1 MALKLPKGIQF
12 GFASVLSS
20 AIAATAFS
28 KANPTVATVPTG
40 TVDEGEVVLIQLAG
54 WPLLNNKVAV
64 AGEETAGALP
74 LLGADTTDA
83 TLFPGVSGPGTL
95 LVAGE
100 FVDYTQQGDPSSS
113 GGDQQYWQGTLLEDP
128 TGRQI
133 SIPTTKNAKTLT
145 LPLYYDPKLPWHA
158 ASKAVDA
165 RGEPI
170 ILRCKIP
177 GGDVL
182 YWYGYMSFDGDP
194 TIASNTPMGNT
205 MTFTALSESTLVEAP

>member
-12 GFASVLSS
+12 GFASVL
-20 AIAATAFS
+20 ATTVAASGIS
-28 KANPTVATVPTG
+28 KAAPAVATVPTG
-40 TVDEGEVVLIQLAG
+40 EVEEGEVLLVQVAG

-64 AGEETAGALP
+64 AGDEVAGALP
-74 LLGADTTDA
+74 LLGTDTTDA
-83 TLFPGVSGPGTL
+83 TLFGGTSGPATL
-95 LVAGE
+95 LIAGE

-145 LPLYYDPKLPWHA
+145 LPLYYDPKLPWHS

-194 TIASNTPMGNT
+194 TIAANTPMGNT